1 MAYKHKNAVLFVEF
15 GSYEFS
21 FERMEFLIM
30 RTAFVLFNEWVFV
43 CERENERI
51 NVALI
56 EVKIGREKK
65 VLF

>member
-1 MAYKHKNAVLFVEF
+1 
-15 GSYEFS
+15 
-21 FERMEFLIM
+21 M

-56 EVKIGREKK
+56 EEKNAEKK
-65 VLF
+65 YYYYSKSHKNHSNHKEIERVSRLVIYWEM